1 MAAVQLGRS
10 DCPINLTV
18 EVLGDKWSLIVL
30 RDIMFANRR
39 YFRELL
45 DQSEEGIASNVLS
58 TRLQQ
63 LTEHGLLTRAPDPSH
78 RQKVL
83 YSLTEP
89 AIQLVPL
96 LVQLGVWGSK
106 HTSANPEISRK
117 FVALNRSGPDAWNR
131 LMDSLRSEH
140 LS

>member
-1 MAAVQLGRS
+1 MPAVQLGRS

-18 EVLGDKWSLIVL
+18 EILGDKWSLIVV
-30 RDIMFANRR
+30 RDIIFANRR

-45 DQSEEGIASNVLS
+45 EQSEEGIASNVLS

-63 LTEHGLLTRAPDPSH
+63 LTEHGLLTRTPDPSH

-89 AIQLVPL
+89 AIQLLPL

-106 HTSANPEISRK
+106 HTSAKPEISRK
-117 FVALNRSGPDAWNR
+117 FVALNRKGPDAWNR
-131 LMDSLRSEH
+131 LMDALRAEH